1 MSTTTVGSRLNGG
14 GARSTQTNG
23 GVPHQSPQRA
33 PSPIQVIQG
42 DLVLDQIQVQDWD
55 EEADE
60 DKVAKEEELT
70 RVQQEIQM
78 VHQEQESIR

>member
-1 MSTTTVGSRLNGG
+1 
-14 GARSTQTNG
+14 
-23 GVPHQSPQRA
+23 
-33 PSPIQVIQG
+33 
-42 DLVLDQIQVQDWD
+42 VLDQIQVQDWD